1 VNDRPAGVTA
11 LSAFFV
17 FGALMSLVSGL
28 ALLFPGSVLEAMW
41 RLNPRAREGL
51 GRLGPWGIVLMLSVS
66 VACAF
71 AAVGLRRGVAWG
83 RRLAIGILLVNLAGD
98 GLSALSGI
106 EPRAAIGLPIG
117 AGLVAYLRT
126 RRVREFF
133 GPGKR
138 QQPVAVRPS

>member
-1 VNDRPAGVTA
+1 VNVRPVGVTA
-11 LSAFFV
+11 LSAFFA

-28 ALLFPGSVLEAMW
+28 ALLFPGSVLEPMW

-51 GRLGPWGIVLMLSVS
+51 GRLGPWGIVLMVSVS

-98 GLSALSGI
+98 GVSAVSGI

-117 AGLVAYLRT
+117 AALVAYLRT
-126 RRVREFF
+126 RRVRAFF
-133 GPGKR
+133 LPAGPR
-138 QQPVAVRPS
+138 EPMAVRPS